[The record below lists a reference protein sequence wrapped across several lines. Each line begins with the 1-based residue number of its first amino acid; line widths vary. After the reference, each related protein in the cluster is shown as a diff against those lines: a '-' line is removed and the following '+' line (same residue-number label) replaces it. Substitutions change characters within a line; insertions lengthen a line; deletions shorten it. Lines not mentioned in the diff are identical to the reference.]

1 MTSPS
6 PDNCTAPDNCTSPDP
21 CPDGADAGPGKA
33 STTHLGPEHSTTG
46 DDGEVSA
53 THVGGEQSTAR
64 DDGESIDP
72 YATIRASLAGELP
85 EDFNELVGPTFWPD
99 LALADLETQ
108 WAELRQWVEDLV
120 TRYPHLITQKA
131 VPACW
136 FRHNELVE
144 ALVALRDHERVTFS
158 ESSPGTAPAAWHQVF
173 ALIEA
178 RLREWTAVAGCL
190 SSHREPHVFLRSPDD
205 AEWSAWVEHDK
216 AKRSLRVRPTA

>member
-6 PDNCTAPDNCTSPDP
+6 PENCPSPDNCPSPGNWA
-21 CPDGADAGPGKA
+21 DGADAGPGKT
-33 STTHLGPEHSTTG
+33 STTQLGPEHRSPR
-46 DDGEVSA
+46 DDGEASNA
-53 THVGGEQSTAR
+53 HDGGEQSTLH
-64 DDGESIDP
+64 DGAEAIDP
-72 YATIRASLAGELP
+72 YGAIRASLAGELP
-85 EDFNELVGPTFWPD
+85 EDFDELVGPTFWPD

-108 WAELRQWVEDLV
+108 WTELRQWVEALV

-190 SSHREPHVFLRSPDD
+190 SSHREPHVVMRIPSD
-205 AEWSAWVEHDK
+205 AEWAAWVEHDK
-216 AKRSLRVRPTA
+216 TTRMLRVTPAR